1 MQAAQSHD
9 RAGGPKRKKHYS
21 YDENVDE
28 PGKLIDKETTDIE
41 RETPADGNE
50 SLQQV
55 DDKDRREPPAFE
67 E

>member
-9 RAGGPKRKKHYS
+9 RTSGPKQKKHYS

-28 PGKLIDKETTDIE
+28 PGKLIDKESADIE

-50 SLQQV
+50 PLQRV
-55 DDKDRREPPAFE
+55 EEIKRAPPAFE